1 LAYFLC
7 ALRRIQNPGAGLP
20 WRLVSQVL
28 SVAAGQHGDP
38 MALLVLSK
46 ANHRRVF
53 QYGPSVRVAFAFE
66 RLLG

>member
-1 LAYFLC
+1 M
-7 ALRRIQNPGAGLP
+7 P